1 MPVHLEQLIET
12 ISEEKFHD
20 LDFQVMKLAFEVH
33 NQLGRFYDEKIYKN
47 KLAAIC
53 RANGLTLETE
63 VVLQLNHKTF
73 SKNLYIDLLL
83 ERGAIYELK
92 AANAIVSDHRIQ
104 TLDYLFLTNIK
115 HGKIINFRPPS
126 VTYEFVSTGLDLDK
140 RRAFSIHPE
149 SWLHESE
156 PAQHLKSTIFELFED
171 WGLFLNTA
179 LYKEAVCHLLG
190 GAESVIR
197 PVPIKSGGS
206 LLGQQNIPLLSP
218 AESFCI
224 SSVTE
229 NPSAYQM
236 HLQRFLDCTE
246 LKNLHWIN
254 LCRSAVHF
262 TSLRNA
268 NCLKLFCP

>member
-1 MPVHLEQLIET
+1 MPAHLEQLIKT
-12 ISEEKFHD
+12 MSEQEFHA

-47 KLAAIC
+47 RLAAIC

-156 PAQHLKSTIFELFED
+156 PAQHLKSTILELFED

-197 PVPIKSGGS
+197 PVPIKSGGA